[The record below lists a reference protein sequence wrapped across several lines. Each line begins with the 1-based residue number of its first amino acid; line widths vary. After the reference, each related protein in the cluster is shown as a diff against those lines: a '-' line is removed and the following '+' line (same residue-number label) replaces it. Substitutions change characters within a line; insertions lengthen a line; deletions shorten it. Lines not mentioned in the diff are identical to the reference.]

1 MREKETMGVFPLLM
15 AQEHES
21 VAFFSDGAANL
32 KAIIAIHSTRL
43 GPALGGVRM
52 RPYETEEAAL
62 LDALRLSRGMTY
74 KAAVTGLNLG
84 GGKAVIIGNPT
95 RDKSEALFRSFGR
108 AVESL
113 GGRYITAE
121 DVGTEVQDMAQIRL
135 ETSHVVGTSEE
146 AGGSGDPSPVTA
158 LGVLAGIKTCVDVV
172 FGSPDLKGC
181 RVAIQGVGKVGYRLA
196 ELLHRQG
203 VEPFLCDVVSERAAA
218 AAMAFHGHEVKEQ
231 DFFALP
237 LDVLSPCALGGIL
250 NDEAIPR
257 IRARIIAGA
266 ANNQLQDELRH
277 SQALSS
283 RGILYAP
290 DFVINAGGL
299 INVYSE
305 IEKTP
310 KGLALQRTEAIGETL
325 RRVLTMAQVEGIST
339 YETACRLAE
348 ERLAAAEAREAA
360 R

>member
-1 MREKETMGVFPLLM
+1 MEIFPLLIP
-15 AQEHES
+15 QGHES
-21 VAFFSDGAANL
+21 VAFFSDAVSNL

-52 RPYETEEAAL
+52 RPYKTEEAAL

-74 KAAVTGLNLG
+74 KAAVAGLNLG
-84 GGKAVIIGNPT
+84 GGKAVIIGDPT
-95 RDKSEALFRSFGR
+95 SDKSEALFRSFGR

-135 ETSHVVGTSEE
+135 ETSHVVGIPEE
-146 AGGSGDPSPVTA
+146 AGGSGDPSPATA
-158 LGVLAGIKTCVDVV
+158 LGVLAGIKACVD
-172 FGSPDLKGC
+172 FLLGSPDLKGC

-196 ELLHRQG
+196 ALLHHQG
-203 VEPFLCDVVSERAAA
+203 AELFLCDAVAERAAA
-218 AAMAFHGHEVKEQ
+218 AAQAFHGYEVKEQ

-237 LDVLSPCALGGIL
+237 VEVLSPCALGGVL
-250 NDEAIPR
+250 NDETIPR

-266 ANNQLQDELRH
+266 ANNQLEDELRH
-277 SQALSS
+277 SRALSS

-305 IEKTP
+305 VEKTP
-310 KGLALQRTEAIGETL
+310 KALVLLRTEAIAETL
-325 RRVLTMAQVEGIST
+325 RRVVTMAQAKSIST
-339 YETACRLAE
+339 YETARRLAE
-348 ERLAAAEAREAA
+348 ERLAAAEARETA